1 MTTALATAH
10 RPVSAMVPFVCAVI
24 GSDANEPLHH
34 IIVRKEAERKAGSG
48 EFWWGLSAP
57 LGRDV
62 EACANGV
69 TLPALFSASNV
80 AAQHGGQVRIW
91 EEWESV
97 LDPKKSGRIPSH
109 VVVSSGYNA
118 KKDPPHYALIC
129 HSNVQLTLG
138 NLGNCDLTG
147 CLTFKN
153 KLKIK
158 YIIGARL
165 LVKQHPLITPK
176 GTPSA
181 LVRRVAFEASLVGHC
196 YVNLRSLDC

>member
-80 AAQHGGQVRIW
+80 AAQHGGQVKRTRSQKERTHPKPRCCVEW
-91 EEWESV
+91 LQCEE
-97 LDPKKSGRIPSH
+97 R
-109 VVVSSGYNA
+109 
-118 KKDPPHYALIC
+118 PPA
-129 HSNVQLTLG
+129 
-138 NLGNCDLTG
+138 
-147 CLTFKN
+147 
-153 KLKIK
+153 
-158 YIIGARL
+158 
-165 LVKQHPLITPK
+165 
-176 GTPSA
+176 
-181 LVRRVAFEASLVGHC
+181 
-196 YVNLRSLDC
+196 LRSNLSFECAIDARKSWLLRSRNAVPNL

>member
-1 MTTALATAH
+1 VQQMPGRDVYL
-10 RPVSAMVPFVCAVI
+10 
-24 GSDANEPLHH
+24 D
-34 IIVRKEAERKAGSG
+34 
-48 EFWWGLSAP
+48 GL

-62 EACANGV
+62 EACANGGA
-69 TLPALFSASNV
+69 LPALFSASDV

-97 LDPKKSGRIPSH
+97 LDPKKSGHIPSH
-109 VVVSSGYNA
+109 VVVTSGYNP
-118 KKDPPHYALIC
+118 KKDRPHYALIC
-129 HSNVQLTLG
+129 HSNVQLTLV

-196 YVNLRSLDC
+196 YVKLKKPRLLNQRELNMLQNYQASADWLRLVNTLRP